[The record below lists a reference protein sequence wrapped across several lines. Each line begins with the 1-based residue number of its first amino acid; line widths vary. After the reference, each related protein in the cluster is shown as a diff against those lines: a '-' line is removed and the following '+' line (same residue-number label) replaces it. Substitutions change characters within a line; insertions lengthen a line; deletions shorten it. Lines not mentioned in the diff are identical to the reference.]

1 MFSMR
6 TASLLSRSTTFNYAR
21 IVCMKCSF
29 KAIRAIG
36 HFGLLPV
43 AAILFSVLAH
53 AQEFPTKSVRL
64 IVPFAPGG
72 GTDIMARTLGQWL
85 SEQWGQQIIVDNRG
99 GGGTVIGTELAAK
112 SPADGYTLLLANI
125 ALALNPGLH
134 EKLPYDARRDLVPVE
149 LIASQPNALAVNP
162 GLQVKTVREFV
173 AHAKTPGTKLNFASS
188 GNGSVGHISGEMF
201 RIAIGADMQHISYKG
216 GGPAAVD
223 LMSGQVPIAFISL
236 PTVMTHWK
244 AGRIRVLAITDSKRS
259 AAAPELP
266 TVGETVKDFRVDN
279 WIGMF
284 APAGTPRA
292 IVDKLNA
299 DITRAIKRREMQ
311 ERLAGQGFDVVG
323 GTPEE
328 FGRQLQSDI
337 EKYTGVIRAAG
348 IREN

>member
-1 MFSMR
+1 MAGPLAPRHACGLQSRENKARQVELAFVR
-6 TASLLSRSTTFNYAR
+6 RGAGHEELGVRRVRRHEAVEVFQAHLVGGRPDAGPDGGDHVGGIGAQLFHLLDGGRGDAR
-21 IVCMKCSF
+21 ERALPAGMGGGDDAGFRIGDEDR
-29 KAIRAIG
+29 RAIG
-36 HFGLLPV
+36 G
-43 AAILFSVLAH
+43 
-53 AQEFPTKSVRL
+53 ER
-64 IVPFAPGG
+64 
-72 GTDIMARTLGQWL
+72 
-85 SEQWGQQIIVDNRG
+85 
-99 GGGTVIGTELAAK
+99 
-112 SPADGYTLLLANI
+112 PADEAG
-125 ALALNPGLH
+125 
-134 EKLPYDARRDLVPVE
+134 DARDHTIAFLAVGPGPVGDQGIGGVDLV
-149 LIASQPNALAVNP
+149 AGDQMFGRLAEV
-162 GLQVKTVREFV
+162 
-173 AHAKTPGTKLNFASS
+173 
-188 GNGSVGHISGEMF
+188 
-201 RIAIGADMQHISYKG
+201 G

-223 LMSGQVPIAFISL
+223 LMSGQVPVAFISL

-292 IVDKLNA
+292 IIDKLNA

-323 GTPEE
+323 GTPAE